1 MFKLAE
7 WPADSVPK
15 GAFTDPQKLG
25 GRVLKSNLLMGE
37 PVSEIKLAPAGT
49 LGGLSA
55 LITEG
60 KRAITVRV
68 NDVIGVAG
76 FALPGNY
83 VDIIVS
89 TQKDAGPGSD
99 AREQNIS
106 KIVLERILVLAVA
119 QEVNRDETKPKVV
132 NAVTLE
138 VTPEQ
143 AEKLDLARSVG
154 TLSLALRNQID
165 PQSASTTGAT
175 KLTLLP
181 QATAPAA
188 SKPAPSLRR
197 PCGRWWSRWR
207 RRCGAIASRCSMACA
222 CRRSASEPIPGDAM
236 NGCLMPTPIFRC
248 LIAAGLAL
256 AAAARPAMA
265 AKPVQADNPA
275 QGAPGR
281 AEAGPRC
288 QGEAAKPAQL
298 SLQVGKSNLMR
309 LPEAVQQRSVGN
321 PGVVQALLVAP
332 DTLYIAGV
340 DVGTTNMIVQGKS
353 GLCSMLDITVAMDP
367 APLQA
372 TLAAVM
378 PEERDIKVLAPPT
391 P

>member
-1 MFKLAE
+1 MKNKRALTVMAVAIVFGLAAVVFASRWLLTQPGGGSGRIAVASADISLGQRLTPEMFKLAE

-37 PVSEIKLAPAGT
+37 PVSEIKLAPSGT

-89 TQKDAGPGSD
+89 TQKDPAPGAD
-99 AREQNIS
+99 MREQSIS

-154 TLSLALRNQID
+154 TLSLALRNQVD
-165 PQSASTTGAT
+165 PQSASTEGAT

-181 QATAPAA
+181 LAAAPAA
-188 SKPAPSLRR
+188 PKP
-197 PCGRWWSRWR
+197 
-207 RRCGAIASRCSMACA
+207 
-222 CRRSASEPIPGDAM
+222 
-236 NGCLMPTPIFRC
+236 
-248 LIAAGLAL
+248 
-256 AAAARPAMA
+256 
-265 AKPVQADNPA
+265 
-275 QGAPGR
+275 
-281 AEAGPRC
+281 
-288 QGEAAKPAQL
+288 AAKPA
-298 SLQVGKSNLMR
+298 
-309 LPEAVQQRSVGN
+309 PAARSA
-321 PGVVQALLVAP
+321 PVVVKVAAP
-332 DTLYIAGV
+332 VRRDCVTVL
-340 DVGTTNMIVQGKS
+340 N
-353 GLCSMLDITVAMDP
+353 GLRMSQECF
-367 APLQA
+367 
-372 TLAAVM
+372 
-378 PEERDIKVLAPPT
+378 
-391 P
+391 

>member
-1 MFKLAE
+1 MKNKRALAMMAVAILFGLAAVVFASRWLLSQPGSAAGRIAVAAVDISLGQRLTPEMFKLAD
-7 WPADSVPK
+7 WPSHSVPK

-25 GRVLKSNLLMGE
+25 GRVLKSNLVMGE
-37 PVSEIKLAPAGT
+37 PVSEAKLAPAGT

-89 TQKDAGPGSD
+89 MQKDVPSGSG
-99 AREQNIS
+99 AREQSIS

-154 TLSLALRNQID
+154 TLSLALRNQVD
-165 PQSASTTGAT
+165 PESASTLGAT

-181 QATAPAA
+181 EAPPP
-188 SKPAPSLRR
+188 KPAPKPVVVVRQV
-197 PCGRWWSRWR
+197 PVVVK
-207 RRCGAIASRCSMACA
+207 
-222 CRRSASEPIPGDAM
+222 
-236 NGCLMPTPIFRC
+236 T
-248 LIAAGLAL
+248 
-256 AAAARPAMA
+256 A
-265 AKPVQADNPA
+265 AKV
-275 QGAPGR
+275 
-281 AEAGPRC
+281 
-288 QGEAAKPAQL
+288 
-298 SLQVGKSNLMR
+298 
-309 LPEAVQQRSVGN
+309 
-321 PGVVQALLVAP
+321 
-332 DTLYIAGV
+332 
-340 DVGTTNMIVQGKS
+340 
-353 GLCSMLDITVAMDP
+353 
-367 APLQA
+367 
-372 TLAAVM
+372 
-378 PEERDIKVLAPPT
+378 ERDCVTVLNGLRTAQECF
-391 P
+391 

>member
-1 MFKLAE
+1 MKNKRAILVMAVAILFGFAAVVFASRWLLKQPSSGRILVAATDVNLGQRLTPEMFKLAD

-25 GRVLKSNLLMGE
+25 GRVLKTNLLMGE
-37 PVSEIKLAPAGT
+37 PVSEAKLAPAGT

-89 TQKDAGPGSD
+89 TQKDVPAGTD
-99 AREQNIS
+99 ARQQNIS

-119 QEVNRDETKPKVV
+119 QEVNRDETKPRVV

-154 TLSLALRNQID
+154 TLSLALRNQVD
-165 PQSASTTGAT
+165 PQSASTEGAT

-181 QATAPAA
+181 EAPPPVPR
-188 SKPAPSLRR
+188 KPAPK
-197 PCGRWWSRWR
+197 P
-207 RRCGAIASRCSMACA
+207 A
-222 CRRSASEPIPGDAM
+222 P
-236 NGCLMPTPIFRC
+236 
-248 LIAAGLAL
+248 
-256 AAAARPAMA
+256 ARPVPVVVKVA
-265 AKPVQADNPA
+265 APVRRD
-275 QGAPGR
+275 
-281 AEAGPRC
+281 C
-288 QGEAAKPAQL
+288 
-298 SLQVGKSNLMR
+298 V
-309 LPEAVQQRSVGN
+309 SVLN
-321 PGVVQALLVAP
+321 
-332 DTLYIAGV
+332 
-340 DVGTTNMIVQGKS
+340 
-353 GLCSMLDITVAMDP
+353 GLRPSQECF
-367 APLQA
+367 
-372 TLAAVM
+372 
-378 PEERDIKVLAPPT
+378 
-391 P
+391 

>member
-1 MFKLAE
+1 MKNKRAILVMAVAILFGCAAVVFASRWLLKQPGNNSGRILVAATDISLGQRLTPEMFKPAD

-25 GRVLKSNLLMGE
+25 GRVLKTNLLMGE
-37 PVSEIKLAPAGT
+37 PVSEAKLAPAGT

-60 KRAITVRV
+60 RRAITVRV

-89 TQKDAGPGSD
+89 TQKDVQPGAD
-99 AREQNIS
+99 ARQQNIS

-154 TLSLALRNQID
+154 TLSLALRNQVD
-165 PQSASTTGAT
+165 PQSASTEGAT

-181 QATAPAA
+181 EAP
-188 SKPAPSLRR
+188 PAPR
-197 PCGRWWSRWR
+197 
-207 RRCGAIASRCSMACA
+207 
-222 CRRSASEPIPGDAM
+222 
-236 NGCLMPTPIFRC
+236 
-248 LIAAGLAL
+248 
-256 AAAARPAMA
+256 
-265 AKPVQADNPA
+265 KP
-275 QGAPGR
+275 
-281 AEAGPRC
+281 
-288 QGEAAKPAQL
+288 AAKPA
-298 SLQVGKSNLMR
+298 
-309 LPEAVQQRSVGN
+309 P
-321 PGVVQALLVAP
+321 VVR
-332 DTLYIAGV
+332 
-340 DVGTTNMIVQGKS
+340 
-353 GLCSMLDITVAMDP
+353 P
-367 APLQA
+367 APVVVKV
-372 TLAAVM
+372 AAPVR
-378 PEERDIKVLAPPT
+378 RDCVTVLNGLRMSQECF
-391 P
+391 